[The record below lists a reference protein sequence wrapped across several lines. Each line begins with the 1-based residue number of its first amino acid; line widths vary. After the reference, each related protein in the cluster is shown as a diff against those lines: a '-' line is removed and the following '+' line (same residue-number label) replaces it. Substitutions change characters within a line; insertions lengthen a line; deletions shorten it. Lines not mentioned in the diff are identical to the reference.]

1 MSRDAL
7 GLEVFRNMV
16 GSVATEMGGT
26 LHRTAFSPNI
36 KERRDHSCA
45 VFDPGGG
52 LVAQAEHIPV
62 HLGAMPETVR
72 EVLNTMELLPGDVVV
87 CNDPF
92 AGGTHLPDISMV
104 SGVFRSGR
112 TIALLAS
119 RAHHSDVGGSAAG
132 SLGLASDIYQEG
144 LVLPPVRLLS
154 GGELQE
160 DVRAIICSN
169 SRSPFERAGD
179 LEAQVAAHNVGGR
192 RMLALAERYG
202 RTGLAG
208 RFADLMDYSE
218 ELTRLALAD
227 IPDGEYSFTD
237 HLDDDGFGNRHIP
250 VSVRIAIAGT
260 DAVVDFEGT
269 SPAVE
274 GPFNCP
280 RAVTRSATFYV
291 FRCITGDDIPANG
304 GCLRPIDIRIP
315 PGCLLDA
322 RRPYAVA
329 GGNVETS
336 QRIVDALLGALSG
349 ALPGLIP
356 AASYGTMT
364 NLAIGS
370 VPASRRRFAYY
381 ETIAGGTGA
390 HSSGPGSSGTQAH
403 MTNTLNTPVEAL
415 EYAYPLRVVRYR
427 VRRGSGGS
435 GRHRG
440 GDGLERELEVLDEA
454 SATLL
459 SDRRESR
466 PWGLSG
472 GGDGRSGRD
481 AVLSGGS
488 EKRLR
493 SKCQVRLK
501 PGDRLRIK
509 TPGGGGWGAL

>member
-16 GSVATEMGGT
+16 GSVAAEMGGA

-45 VFDPGGG
+45 VFDPDGR

-72 EVLNTMELLPGDVVV
+72 EVLDTVELRPGDLVA

-104 SGVFRSGR
+104 SGVFAKGR
-112 TIALLAS
+112 MIALLAS
-119 RAHHSDVGGSAAG
+119 RAHHSDVGGSSAG
-132 SLGLASDIYQEG
+132 SLGLASEIYQEG

-154 GGELQE
+154 EGRLQG
-160 DVRAIICSN
+160 DLRAVICSN

-179 LEAQVAAHNVGGR
+179 LEAQVAAHNVGER
-192 RMLALAERYG
+192 RMLALAARYG
-202 RTGLAG
+202 REGLAG

-218 ELTRLALAD
+218 ELTRLALGD
-227 IPDGEYSFTD
+227 VPDGEYSFTD
-237 HLDDDGFGNRHIP
+237 HLDDDGFGSRNIP
-250 VSVRIAIAGT
+250 VSVRVEIAGT
-260 DAVVDFEGT
+260 EAVVDFRGT

-280 RAVTRSATFYV
+280 RAVTRSAVFYV
-291 FRCITGDDIPANG
+291 FRCITGEDIPAND

-336 QRIVDALLGALSG
+336 QRIVDALLGALSA
-349 ALPGLIP
+349 ALPGLVP

-370 VPASRRRFAYY
+370 VPGSRDRFAYY

-390 HSSGPGSSGTQAH
+390 HPGGPGSSGTQAH

-427 VRRGSGGS
+427 VRGGSGGR
-435 GRHRG
+435 GRYRG
-440 GDGLERELEVLDEA
+440 GDGLEREIEVLDRA
-454 SATLL
+454 SATIL
-459 SDRRESR
+459 SDRRETR
-466 PWGLSG
+466 PWGLAG
-472 GGDGRSGRD
+472 GGDGRRGIDTVIS
-481 AVLSGGS
+481 SGS

-493 SKCQVRLK
+493 SKCRVRLG